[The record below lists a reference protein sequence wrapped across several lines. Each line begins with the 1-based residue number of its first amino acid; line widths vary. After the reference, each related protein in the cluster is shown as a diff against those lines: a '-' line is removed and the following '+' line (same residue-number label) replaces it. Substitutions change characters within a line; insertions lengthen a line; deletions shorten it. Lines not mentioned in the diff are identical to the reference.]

1 MPSQVFVP
9 CPQFFLYFLF
19 QGMEIITGEAR
30 HGNYFRM
37 HINKY
42 NMVDSI
48 TCFSKEPFP
57 VSNYICLYGQHERLL
72 NDLYYRWNEGQITDL
87 YR

>member
-1 MPSQVFVP
+1 MPGQVLTPSLQLSFYV
-9 CPQFFLYFLF
+9 LF
-19 QGMEIITGEAR
+19 QGTEIVTGKAR
-30 HGNYFRM
+30 DGNYFRM

-57 VSNYICLYGQHERLL
+57 ASNYICLYGQHERLL
-72 NDLYYRWNEGQITDL
+72 NDLSYRWNEGQIADL